1 MRSTHRFAAL
11 LVAGSLALGGCYGP
25 FNLTRKVHQW
35 NGQIGDKWANEIVFL
50 VLAWLPVYSIATL
63 ADAIVFNSIEFWTG
77 ENPVSSVDASGT
89 QVKRIARG
97 DAEAVLTRTRG
108 AEGDS
113 LVIEQFQ
120 QGRPVGLVRM
130 EQRGGVATAT
140 DADGKAVLHAQRLP
154 DGSVTVTDAAGR
166 QVAWYSA
173 DEVRQL
179 ASAARN

>member
-1 MRSTHRFAAL
+1 MRSTHRFTAL

-77 ENPVSSVDASGT
+77 ENPVSGSTAAAPQT
-89 QVKRIARG
+89 KRIVRG
-97 DAEAVLTRTRG
+97 DSEAVMTRT
-108 AEGDS
+108 GDS
-113 LVIEQFQ
+113 MVIEQFEK
-120 QGRPVGLVRM
+120 GRQVGMVRM
-130 EQRGGVATAT
+130 EQRNGLATAT
-140 DADGKAVLHAQRLP
+140 DAAGHALLHAQRLP
-154 DGSVTVTDAAGR
+154 DGSVTVSDAKGR

-173 DEVRQL
+173 EEVRQL